1 MAANDTGAIFTNK
14 LGFGNKPSL
23 LVIKSP
29 WAMYG
34 EGKLLNKHTSC
45 WLDRPQHWLEFSFQ
59 RGTK

>member
-34 EGKLLNKHTSC
+34 EVSSSINILLAGLIGRNI
-45 WLDRPQHWLEFSFQ
+45 
-59 RGTK
+59 G